1 MSERTAYFNG
11 EFVPE
16 SKVLLNPNDRGFRLG
31 DMVFDV
37 ERTFNGSIWRLQ
49 QHIDRLYRSLRYLS
63 IDVGM
68 SKEQMS
74 EITDEVVRRN
84 EPLREPGGDS
94 WVRQF
99 VTRGVMERGYRAMD
113 AGSPTVCVM
122 MTPIGFGSYAHLY
135 DEGAKVLFPKAR
147 AYSSD
152 SVDPKI
158 KSYNRLNFVLAQLE
172 VEHADPEAYPVILDQ
187 QGNIT
192 ENVGA
197 NFFIVTD
204 GVLRTSR
211 DASILQGIS
220 RMTTIELA
228 KQLGIPVVEEELQ
241 PYDAYTADEAFLT
254 TTSYMILPV
263 KSVDDRRVEE
273 AIPGPITQKLTAA
286 WSERVG
292 LDIVD
297 QAQQWAKNH
306 PGDH

>member
-1 MSERTAYFNG
+1 MTERTAYFNG
-11 EFVPE
+11 DFVPE
-16 SKVLLNPNDRGFRLG
+16 SQVLISPNDRGFRLG
-31 DMVFDV
+31 DVVFDV
-37 ERTFNGSIWRLQ
+37 ERTFNGKVWRLTE
-49 QHIDRLYRSLRYLS
+49 HMNRLYRSLRYLS
-63 IDVGM
+63 IDIGM
-68 SKEQMS
+68 PKERMV
-74 EITDEVVRRN
+74 EITEEVIRRN
-84 EPLREPGGDS
+84 EPLREPGGDF

-99 VTRGVMERGYRAMD
+99 VTRGIMERGYRAID
-113 AGSPTVCVM
+113 AGSPTVCVV
-122 MTPIGFGSYAHLY
+122 MTPIGFGSFAHLY
-135 DEGAKVLFPKAR
+135 DQGATVLFPKAR

-172 VEHADPEAYPVILDQ
+172 VEHADPDAYPVLLDQ

-197 NFFIVTD
+197 NFFVVTD

-263 KSVDDRRVEE
+263 RSVDERGMTEGV
-273 AIPGPITQKLTAA
+273 PGPITQRLTAA

-297 QAQQWAKNH
+297 QAQQWAKSH
-306 PGDH
+306 PYDH

>member
-135 DEGAKVLFPKAR
+135 DEGATVLFLKAR
-147 AYSSD
+147 ASASD

-158 KSYNRLNFVLAQLE
+158 KSYNRLHFVLAQLE

-263 KSVDDRRVEE
+263 KSVDDRHVED

>member
-220 RMTTIELA
+220 RMVTMELA
-228 KQLGIPVVEEELQ
+228 EQLGIPVVEEDLQ

-254 TTSYMILPV
+254 TSSYQVLPV
-263 KSVDDRRVEE
+263 RSVDKREVRHAV
-273 AIPGPITQKLTAA
+273 PGPISKQLLAA
-286 WSERVG
+286 WSEMVG
-292 LDIVD
+292 VDIVD
-297 QAQQWAKNH
+297 QALNQAKS
-306 PGDH
+306 